1 MVALRGLGSGLQPWC
16 PLDLSLGST
25 GCLKCRHHQSSH
37 E

>member
-25 GCLKCRHHQSSH
+25 GCLKRRRHQRSH

>member
-16 PLDLSLGST
+16 PLDLSLGSM
-25 GCLKCRHHQSSH
+25 GCLCRRHQRSH